1 MLRLSNWNKS
11 FGNHQVLK
19 DIHLEVATGD
29 VLTIIGSSGSGKS
42 TLLRTINFLEPADN
56 GTIEMA
62 DQAYDI
68 EAISQADLLKIR
80 RQTAMVFQNYALF
93 SKKTALENVME
104 SLIMVQK
111 RSKKEAKNLARYYLN
126 QVGMGDREDYYPSH
140 LSGGQQQRVGIA
152 RALAIQPE
160 VILFDEPTSALDP
173 ELVAGILDLIQSI
186 AHGDTTMVLVTHE
199 MNFAKEV
206 SDQVCFLEKG
216 IIIEQ
221 GPPGQIFNQA
231 KSERTA
237 AFIKGLKV

>member
-1 MLRLSNWNKS
+1 
-11 FGNHQVLK
+11 
-19 DIHLEVATGD
+19 
-29 VLTIIGSSGSGKS
+29 
-42 TLLRTINFLEPADN
+42 
-56 GTIEMA
+56 
-62 DQAYDI
+62 
-68 EAISQADLLKIR
+68 
-80 RQTAMVFQNYALF
+80 MVFQNYALF

-111 RSKKEAKNLARYYLN
+111 RPKKEAQDLARYYLN

-186 AHGDTTMVLVTHE
+186 AHGETTMVLVTHE

-221 GPPGQIFNQA
+221 GPPSQIFDQA